1 MPSYL
6 LLMFVAAA
14 PVSLALRAEMSVS
27 LAPEVKGWATSAF
40 GSAAD
45 TRPLDSLDLG
55 AHLDRCRR
63 SRGTL
68 FPALCLADAVESF
81 LAPRVFTTLAAVA
94 LVIGAGF
101 GVL

>member
-1 MPSYL
+1 
-6 LLMFVAAA
+6 MFVAVA